1 MNNIERLIS
10 IYKRLHNKTLLQGD
24 YKMKYAFVGIGS
36 HSVNNLYPVLDYL
49 HVPLKY
55 ICCKS
60 TSKVE
65 LIRKK
70 VGVTAT
76 VTLDDII
83 DDDEVGGVFVSVS
96 PDAHYDIAKKVL
108 ESGKSLFIE
117 KPPCGSV
124 EELRSLAEIAERSN
138 VRTVLVGVQ
147 KRYAPVTRIIS
158 RKLVKSGCVS
168 YNMRYQTGLY
178 PEGDPL
184 LDLFIHPLDYVCFL
198 FGRAEVYTVDCVRHG
213 GGGMTLLLILK
224 HRNARGVLELSTDY
238 TWRSGKEELTVN
250 AKDGI
255 YELEQMESLKFTP
268 KPGSVFGIP
277 MEKVCRNY
285 RPITVDLFGRNN
297 FVPILANNQIYTQGY
312 FNEIKTFVD
321 LVEGKNFK
329 GCNSSFRS
337 LEATFELI
345 DGLRKVI

>member
-1 MNNIERLIS
+1 
-10 IYKRLHNKTLLQGD
+10 
-24 YKMKYAFVGIGS
+24 
-36 HSVNNLYPVLDYL
+36 
-49 HVPLKY
+49 
-55 ICCKS
+55 
-60 TSKVE
+60 
-65 LIRKK
+65 
-70 VGVTAT
+70 
-76 VTLDDII
+76 
-83 DDDEVGGVFVSVS
+83 
-96 PDAHYDIAKKVL
+96 
-108 ESGKSLFIE
+108 
-117 KPPCGSV
+117 
-124 EELRSLAEIAERSN
+124 
-138 VRTVLVGVQ
+138 
-147 KRYAPVTRIIS
+147 
-158 RKLVKSGCVS
+158 
-168 YNMRYQTGLY
+168 MRYQTGLY

-198 FGRAEVYTVDCVRHG
+198 FGRAEVYAVDCVRHG
-213 GGGMTLLLILK
+213 GGRMTLLLILK
-224 HRNARGVLELSTDY
+224 HRNARGILELSTDY
-238 TWRSGKEELTVN
+238 TWRSAKEELTVN

-268 KPGSVFGIP
+268 KPGAVFGIP